1 MNIYVSQLKKS
12 ISQKLENVNDADYLA
27 TLDAILTYE
36 TISGNGRMPNP
47 VEKTFRL
54 RSMHWVK
61 KFMPFIFY

>member
-36 TISGNGRMPNP
+36 TISSDGKIPQNP
-47 VEKTFRL
+47 VEKKNPRKRFL
-54 RSMHWVK
+54 S
-61 KFMPFIFY
+61 FFF

>member
-36 TISGNGRMPNP
+36 TMSGSGRMPNP
-47 VEKTFRL
+47 VEKK
-54 RSMHWVK
+54 SWWMK
-61 KFMPFIFY
+61 KFMPYLFF

>member
-47 VEKTFRL
+47 VEKKN
-54 RSMHWVK
+54 HWMK

>member
-36 TISGNGRMPNP
+36 TISSDGKIPQSP
-47 VEKTFRL
+47 AEKKSPGKRL
-54 RSMHWVK
+54 LSFFFLV
-61 KFMPFIFY
+61 